1 MNPMKNFK
9 SFTTLLL
16 TALPLHAEITPD
28 ASLGTQVIKIGQE
41 SFIRI
46 GTQNGPNLFHSF
58 SNFDI
63 NTGEIA
69 TFVGPTIIE
78 NIINRVTGG
87 TTSNINGL
95 IRSSIPGAN
104 LYLLNPAG
112 VLFGPNAALDISGSF
127 HVSSADYIN
136 LGNNGRFDAS
146 QPINTVLSVAPPSA
160 FGFLGNSPAAIQFSG
175 SDLRTP
181 VGETFSVVAGDITL
195 ADASLYASGGQV
207 NVISTASAGEIDVNS
222 DAATRTDNIAT
233 LGTLQISDSRHF
245 LDRPKDAQTNFFI
258 GNIDSSGD
266 SAGKIFIR
274 AGEFIADNGAVFS
287 NNTNNTGSGGLVDV
301 NIRNDIILTNESR
314 LHAENNGLGNSP
326 GVVTIKANKLVV
338 ESGSEISVR
347 TFRTGAGGEITI
359 DASETISLSGRSPVE
374 TRLFGN
380 SRSGIFADTS
390 GTGKAGSISIQSTDL
405 NLDKEA
411 VISSTTFNEGGGGAI
426 TLDID
431 NIRILGGSTIDAD
444 SQGIGNG
451 GVITIN
457 ATDTIEVTGFVP
469 GDTLSNSRINSNAFS
484 NGNGGTVTILAPTV
498 LLTDRGVI
506 QALLESR
513 PFGSQ
518 PQPDNQTKGG
528 LITLQA
534 EELIIDSGGQIATS
548 NNTSGMGGDI
558 QIDATNRIHLSG
570 ISSDGIDPSLISSA
584 ATDFGGGGKIT
595 VQTNLLRI
603 EDGALLIASTGN
615 EGNAGD
621 IQISSSSIYLE
632 SGGRIST
639 STEGTG
645 NGSLMNIKAVRIQA
659 SGSDTTGIASGLY
672 SDVQVSPGGDPA
684 IVTGTG
690 GDIHLTTTTL
700 NLSDQ
705 ATLSAKSAGAGNAG
719 NITVLAGEQIH
730 LVNNALITTEA
741 SVAGGGKIEVNV
753 QERLILE
760 NSGITSSVA
769 DGSGNGG
776 DIMIDPVFVVL
787 LDSDIIARA
796 DAGNGGNIDIV
807 TDFLIASPG
816 SQIDASSNIGIDG
829 EVGIDATDSEISNSL
844 QALPVAY
851 LDVGALLR
859 NRCAT
864 RASASAS
871 SFVVASQAGMLPS
884 PEGLVTASYFSSAFF
899 SRLKPLLQQQQQQQ
913 QQQVNDNPVGA
924 ASAAINPPGQ
934 AIALPATY
942 QNQPALLLGCL

>member
-58 SNFDI
+58 SSFDI
-63 NTGEIA
+63 NTSEIA

-87 TTSNINGL
+87 TTSNIDGL

-146 QPINTVLSVAPPSA
+146 QPVNTVLSVAPPSA

-207 NVISTASAGEIDVNS
+207 NVISTASAGEINVNAS
-222 DAATRTDNIAT
+222 AATSTDNIAT
-233 LGTLQISDSRHF
+233 LGTLQITDSRFF
-245 LDRPKDAQTNFFI
+245 LQRPKDNQTGFFI

-266 SAGKIFIR
+266 SAGKIIIR
-274 AGEFIADNGAVFS
+274 AGEIIADNGAVFS
-287 NNTNNTGSGGLVDV
+287 NTHKTGAGGLVDTA
-301 NIRNDIILTNESR
+301 IRNDAMLTNESR
-314 LHAENNGLGNSP
+314 IQAEKNGASSNP
-326 GVVTIKANKLVV
+326 GSIVIKANKLTA

-347 TFRTGAGGEITI
+347 TFTTGIGGSITI
-359 DASETISLSGRSPVE
+359 EASEAVLLSGRSPVE
-374 TRLFGN
+374 PRLIGN
-380 SRSGIFADTS
+380 QRSGVFADTS
-390 GTGKAGSISIQSTDL
+390 GTGAAGSISVQTPDL
-405 NLDKEA
+405 NLEKEA
-411 VISSTTFNEGGGGAI
+411 VIRTLTFAEGDAGTI
-426 TLDID
+426 SLDID
-431 NIRILGGSTIDAD
+431 NLQIMGGSNINVDT
-444 SQGIGNG
+444 QGAGKG
-451 GVITIN
+451 GRITIN
-457 ATDTIEVTGFVP
+457 AADTIEVSGFVP

-484 NGNGGTVTILAPTV
+484 AGAGGSVSITASNV

-506 QALLESR
+506 QALLESD

-518 PQPDNQTKGG
+518 PQPDDQTKGG
-528 LITLQA
+528 LINIQTD
-534 EELIIDSGGQIATS
+534 ELIIDRGGQIATS
-548 NNTSGMGGDI
+548 NVTSGMGGDI
-558 QIDATNRIHLSG
+558 QIDASKLVHISDTTSG
-570 ISSDGIDPSLISSA
+570 NMNQSLITSGTSSSGS
-584 ATDFGGGGKIT
+584 GGNIT
-595 VQTNLLRI
+595 VQTGLLRI
-603 EDGALLIASTGN
+603 ENSSAVIASTQN
-615 EGNAGD
+615 EGKAGD
-621 IQISSSSIYLE
+621 IQITADQIQLVD
-632 SGGRIST
+632 GGRVT
-639 STEGTG
+639 TNTEGIG
-645 NGSLMNIKAVRIQA
+645 NGGQLNINADQIHAKGTDVNGFSSGFYSAVE
-659 SGSDTTGIASGLY
+659 
-672 SDVQVSPGGDPA
+672 VSPGLDPA
-684 IVTGTG
+684 TVTGTG

-719 NITVLAGEQIH
+719 NITVIAGEQIY
-730 LVNNALITTEA
+730 LANNASITTEA
-741 SVAGGGKIEVNV
+741 TAAGGGKIEVNV

-829 EVGIDATDSEISNSL
+829 EVGIDTTDSEISNSL

-884 PEGLVTASYFSSAFF
+884 PEGLVTASYFSSALL
-899 SRLKPLLQQQQQQQ
+899 SRLKPLLQQQQQQ
-913 QQQVNDNPVGA
+913 VKDNTVGA